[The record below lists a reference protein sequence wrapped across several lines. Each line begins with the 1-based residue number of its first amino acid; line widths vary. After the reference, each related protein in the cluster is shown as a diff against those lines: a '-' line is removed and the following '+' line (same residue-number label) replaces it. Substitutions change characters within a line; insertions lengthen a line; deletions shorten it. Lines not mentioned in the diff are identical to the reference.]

1 MRNLQSLNS
10 RVLLS
15 FWQTSVQSSS
25 HVVLD
30 KNVAV
35 NMSCV
40 YIKEKIYELIIIIL
54 ATLHK

>member
-1 MRNLQSLNS
+1 MRNLQSLTS

>member
-1 MRNLQSLNS
+1 MFWDKK
-10 RVLLS
+10 LLEIVDEEAAVS
-15 FWQTSVQSSS
+15 QY

-30 KNVAV
+30 ENVAV

-54 ATLHK
+54 ATLHR